1 MVYLAGILGL
11 ICGFF
16 AGQTALG
23 WLLRDYSKQ
32 QILELMKDPA
42 KRRKYGLLNWLVA
55 VMGSVLF
62 VYIYN
67 QYFR

>member
-1 MVYLAGILGL
+1 MVYLAGIAGL
-11 ICGFF
+11 VCGFF
-16 AGQTALG
+16 FGQTVLG

-32 QILELMKDPA
+32 ELLEMMNDPA
-42 KRRKYGLLNWLVA
+42 KRRKYGLLNWLFA
-55 VMGSVLF
+55 IMGSALF